1 MDELMNQNPEG
12 EFLNFVLPK
21 NQSSYIKVMGVGGGG
36 SNAVNHMYQQGIKDV
51 DFLICNTDAQALEAS
66 PVPNKIQLG
75 KGLGAGNVP
84 QVARD
89 AALEKHDEIKEA
101 LTGTKMLF
109 LTAGMGGGTGTGATP
124 VVASIAK
131 EIELAGDEV
140 TKILTVAI
148 VTMPF
153 SFEGRKRVE
162 QARAGVSEL
171 RKMVDSILII
181 NNDQLRQLGK
191 MSLKEAFAKADD
203 VLSTAAKGI
212 SEIITVTSYVQIDFK
227 DVNTVMHN
235 SGAAIMGYGSA
246 AGENRAKEAIE
257 AAMNSPLLNDN
268 SIKGAKNVLL
278 YFSYGPDAQLNM
290 DEIDVVTK
298 AIAQR
303 TETEADMIWG
313 AGEDEAAGENLNI
326 TLIATG
332 FEEKK
337 VMGIREKT
345 IINLND
351 KPAPAAIASTP
362 VSHTPSAVAPVAAT
376 PAAETRRQPESKE
389 PEKREVVGVLNF
401 DGEVSVAP
409 VAVAEVSAEVSELKV
424 APAVAE
430 TPAPV
435 AEISMSEDS
444 FVEEVKAESEKWMN
458 DIDIFANVE
467 AAPVAEVA
475 PVVEVAPALEMAPV
489 VEETAEIP
497 VEEQPQVDAVET
509 EEGFS
514 MEIRTEAQ
522 QEAGCEMPR
531 QEAVTAVLEVSE
543 QPTATTVQQQPTNV
557 IKERY
562 AATAER
568 MMHLR
573 QMSQKIKTQKGLQE
587 IESIPAYQRQNLD
600 LATVVPSDVSEVSS
614 TSIGRDGS
622 LFSSN
627 PPFLTDKAD

>member
-1 MDELMNQNPEG
+1 MEELMNQNHDG

-36 SNAVNHMYQQGIKDV
+36 SNAVNHMFQQGIKDV
-51 DFLICNTDAQALEAS
+51 DFLICNTDAQALDAS
-66 PVPNKIQLG
+66 PVPHKIQLG

-89 AALEKHDEIKEA
+89 AAVEKHDEIKEA

-131 EIELAGDEV
+131 EIELVGDEV
-140 TKILTVAI
+140 NKILTVAI

-171 RKMVDSILII
+171 RKIVDSILII
-181 NNDQLRQLGK
+181 NNDQLRQFGK

-203 VLSTAAKGI
+203 ILTTAAKGI

-227 DVNTVMHN
+227 DVNTVMQN

-268 SIKGAKNVLL
+268 SIKGSKNVLL

-298 AIAQR
+298 SIAQR

-313 AGEDEAAGENLNI
+313 AGEDASAGENLNI

-345 IINLND
+345 IINLNE
-351 KPAPAAIASTP
+351 KNYTAPAVVPAPAPISASTP
-362 VSHTPSAVAPVAAT
+362 APASASVA
-376 PAAETRRQPESKE
+376 EIRQPEAKDS
-389 PEKREVVGVLNF
+389 EKREVVGVLNF
-401 DGEVSVAP
+401 DGEVS
-409 VAVAEVSAEVSELKV
+409 SAQQVSELKAAPAE
-424 APAVAE
+424 APAVASE
-430 TPAPV
+430 PTV
-435 AEISMSEDS
+435 AEDPLI
-444 FVEEVKAESEKWMN
+444 EEVKAESEKWMN
-458 DIDIFANVE
+458 DIDIFASVE
-467 AAPVAEVA
+467 TIAAEEKVATVEEIA
-475 PVVEVAPALEMAPV
+475 ETPAMLEQSQPEAVEV
-489 VEETAEIP
+489 EENI
-497 VEEQPQVDAVET
+497 
-509 EEGFS
+509 S

-522 QEAGCEMPR
+522 QEMGSETMH
-531 QEAVTAVLEVSE
+531 QETVTAVMEASE
-543 QPTATTVQQQPTNV
+543 QVQPTNV
-557 IKERY
+557 IRERY

-573 QMSQKIKTQKGLQE
+573 QMSQKIKTQQGLRE
-587 IESIPAYQRQNLD
+587 RESIPAYQRQNLD
-600 LATVVPSDVSEVSS
+600 LIPVVPSDVSEVSS

>member
-1 MDELMNQNPEG
+1 MEELMNQNHEG

-36 SNAVNHMYQQGIKDV
+36 SNAVNHMFQQGIKDV
-51 DFLICNTDAQALEAS
+51 DFIICNTDAQALEAS

-89 AALEKHDEIKEA
+89 AAVEKHDEIKEA
-101 LTGTKMLF
+101 LSGTKMLF

-131 EIELAGDEV
+131 EIELVGDEV

-171 RKMVDSILII
+171 RKIVDSILII
-181 NNDQLRQLGK
+181 NNDQLRQFGK

-203 VLSTAAKGI
+203 ILTTAAKGI

-268 SIKGAKNVLL
+268 SIKGSKNVLL

-298 AIAQR
+298 SIAQR

-313 AGEDEAAGENLNI
+313 AGEDASAGENLNI

-345 IINLND
+345 IINLNE
-351 KPAPAAIASTP
+351 KTYTAPAVAPAHAPIISASTP
-362 VSHTPSAVAPVAAT
+362 ASVA
-376 PAAETRRQPESKE
+376 EIQQPEAKE
-389 PEKREVVGVLNF
+389 HEKKEVVGILSF
-401 DGEVSVAP
+401 DGEVS
-409 VAVAEVSAEVSELKV
+409 SAQVSELKT
-424 APAVAE
+424 APAEAPATVSEPTVAE
-430 TPAPV
+430 DPL
-435 AEISMSEDS
+435 I
-444 FVEEVKAESEKWMN
+444 EEVKAESEQWMN

-467 AAPVAEVA
+467 SMSAEQEVA
-475 PVVEVAPALEMAPV
+475 AA
-489 VEETAEIP
+489 EETAE
-497 VEEQPQVDAVET
+497 VTMTEEQSETVEV
-509 EEGFS
+509 EEGFT
-514 MEIRTEAQ
+514 MEIHTEAQ
-522 QEAGCEMPR
+522 QEMGSETFHK
-531 QEAVTAVLEVSE
+531 ETVTAVMEASE
-543 QPTATTVQQQPTNV
+543 QVQPTNV

-573 QMSQKIKTQKGLQE
+573 QMSQKIKTQQGLRE

-600 LATVVPSDVSEVSS
+600 LTPVVPSDVSEVST
-614 TSIGRDGS
+614 TSIGKDGS

>member
-1 MDELMNQNPEG
+1 MEELMNQNHEG

-36 SNAVNHMYQQGIKDV
+36 SNAVNHMFQQGIKDV
-51 DFLICNTDAQALEAS
+51 DFIICNTDAQALEAS

-89 AALEKHDEIKEA
+89 AAVEKHDEIKEA
-101 LTGTKMLF
+101 LSGTKMLF

-131 EIELAGDEV
+131 EIELVGDEV

-171 RKMVDSILII
+171 RKIVDSILII
-181 NNDQLRQLGK
+181 NNDQLRQFGK

-203 VLSTAAKGI
+203 ILTTAAKGI

-268 SIKGAKNVLL
+268 SIKGSKNVLL

-298 AIAQR
+298 SIAQR

-313 AGEDEAAGENLNI
+313 AGEDASAGENLNI

-345 IINLND
+345 IINLN
-351 KPAPAAIASTP
+351 
-362 VSHTPSAVAPVAAT
+362 
-376 PAAETRRQPESKE
+376 
-389 PEKREVVGVLNF
+389 EKTYT
-401 DGEVSVAP
+401 
-409 VAVAEVSAEVSELKV
+409 
-424 APAVAE
+424 APAVAPAPAPIVSAS

-435 AEISMSEDS
+435 AEIQQPEAKEHEKKEVVGILSFDGEVSSAQVSELKTAPAEAPATVSEPTVAEDPLI
-444 FVEEVKAESEKWMN
+444 EEVKAESEQWMN

-467 AAPVAEVA
+467 SMSAEQEVA
-475 PVVEVAPALEMAPV
+475 AA
-489 VEETAEIP
+489 EETAE
-497 VEEQPQVDAVET
+497 VTMTEEQSETVEV
-509 EEGFS
+509 EEGFT
-514 MEIRTEAQ
+514 MEIHTEAQ
-522 QEAGCEMPR
+522 QEMGSETFHK
-531 QEAVTAVLEVSE
+531 ETVTAVMEASE
-543 QPTATTVQQQPTNV
+543 QVQPTNV

-573 QMSQKIKTQKGLQE
+573 QMSQKIKTQQGLRE

-600 LATVVPSDVSEVSS
+600 LTPVVPSDVSEVST
-614 TSIGRDGS
+614 TSIGKDGS

>member
-1 MDELMNQNPEG
+1 MEELMNQNHDG

-36 SNAVNHMYQQGIKDV
+36 SNAVNHMFQQGIKDV
-51 DFLICNTDAQALEAS
+51 DFLICNTDAQALDAS
-66 PVPNKIQLG
+66 PVPHKIQLG

-89 AALEKHDEIKEA
+89 AAVEKHDEIKEA

-131 EIELAGDEV
+131 EIELVGDEV
-140 TKILTVAI
+140 NKILTVAI

-171 RKMVDSILII
+171 RKIVDSILII
-181 NNDQLRQLGK
+181 NNDQLRQFGK

-203 VLSTAAKGI
+203 ILTTAAKGI

-227 DVNTVMHN
+227 DVNTVMQN

-268 SIKGAKNVLL
+268 SIKGSKNVLL

-298 AIAQR
+298 SIAQR

-313 AGEDEAAGENLNI
+313 AGEDASAGENLNI

-345 IINLND
+345 IINLNE
-351 KPAPAAIASTP
+351 KNYTAPAVVPAPAPISASTP
-362 VSHTPSAVAPVAAT
+362 APASASVA
-376 PAAETRRQPESKE
+376 EIRQPEAKDS
-389 PEKREVVGVLNF
+389 EKREVVGVLNF
-401 DGEVSVAP
+401 DGEVS
-409 VAVAEVSAEVSELKV
+409 SAQQVSELKAAPAE
-424 APAVAE
+424 APAVASE
-430 TPAPV
+430 PTV
-435 AEISMSEDS
+435 AEDPLI
-444 FVEEVKAESEKWMN
+444 EEVKAESEKWMN
-458 DIDIFANVE
+458 DIDIFASVE
-467 AAPVAEVA
+467 TIAAEEKVATVEEIA
-475 PVVEVAPALEMAPV
+475 ETPAMLEQSQPEAVEV
-489 VEETAEIP
+489 EENI
-497 VEEQPQVDAVET
+497 
-509 EEGFS
+509 S

-522 QEAGCEMPR
+522 QEMGSETMH
-531 QEAVTAVLEVSE
+531 QETVTAVMEASE
-543 QPTATTVQQQPTNV
+543 QVQPTNV
-557 IKERY
+557 IRERY

-573 QMSQKIKTQKGLQE
+573 QMSQKIKTQQGLRE

-600 LATVVPSDVSEVSS
+600 LIPVVPSDVSEVSS

>member
-1 MDELMNQNPEG
+1 MEELMNQNHEG

-36 SNAVNHMYQQGIKDV
+36 SNAVNHMFQQGIKDV
-51 DFLICNTDAQALEAS
+51 DFIICNTDAQALEAS

-89 AALEKHDEIKEA
+89 AAVEKHDEIKEA
-101 LTGTKMLF
+101 LSGTKMLF

-131 EIELAGDEV
+131 EIELVGDEV

-171 RKMVDSILII
+171 RKIVDSILII
-181 NNDQLRQLGK
+181 NNDQLRQFGK

-203 VLSTAAKGI
+203 ILTTAAKGI

-246 AGENRAKEAIE
+246 SGENRAKEAIE

-268 SIKGAKNVLL
+268 SIKGSKNVLL

-298 AIAQR
+298 SIAQR

-313 AGEDEAAGENLNI
+313 AGEDASAGENLNI

-345 IINLND
+345 IINLNERTYTAPAVVPT
-351 KPAPAAIASTP
+351 PAPVIPASSP
-362 VSHTPSAVAPVAAT
+362 APVA
-376 PAAETRRQPESKE
+376 ETTQPEAKE
-389 PEKREVVGVLNF
+389 PEKEVVGILSF
-401 DGEVSVAP
+401 DGEVSTAQ
-409 VAVAEVSAEVSELKV
+409 VSTEQVSELKA
-424 APAVAE
+424 APAE
-430 TPAPV
+430 APV
-435 AEISMSEDS
+435 ASASVAAEDPLI
-444 FVEEVKAESEKWMN
+444 EEVKAESELWMN

-467 AAPVAEVA
+467 SIATEQETAA
-475 PVVEVAPALEMAPV
+475 
-489 VEETAEIP
+489 VEETAE
-497 VEEQPQVDAVET
+497 VTMSEQEQSETVQV
-509 EEGFS
+509 EEGFT
-514 MEIRTEAQ
+514 MEIHTEAQ
-522 QEAGCEMPR
+522 QQMGSETMHQETVTTVMEA
-531 QEAVTAVLEVSE
+531 SE
-543 QPTATTVQQQPTNV
+543 QVQPTNA
-557 IKERY
+557 IRERY
-562 AATAER
+562 AATTER

-573 QMSQKIKTQKGLQE
+573 QMSQKIKTQQGLRE

-600 LATVVPSDVSEVSS
+600 LTPVVPSDVSEVST

>member
-1 MDELMNQNPEG
+1 MNQNHEG

-36 SNAVNHMYQQGIKDV
+36 SNAVNHMFQQGIKDV
-51 DFLICNTDAQALEAS
+51 DFIICNTDAQALEAS

-89 AALEKHDEIKEA
+89 AAVEKHDEIKEA
-101 LTGTKMLF
+101 LSGTKMLF

-131 EIELAGDEV
+131 EIELVGDEV

-171 RKMVDSILII
+171 RKIVDSILII
-181 NNDQLRQLGK
+181 NNDQLRQFGK

-203 VLSTAAKGI
+203 ILTTAAKGI

-246 AGENRAKEAIE
+246 SGENRAKEAIE

-268 SIKGAKNVLL
+268 SIKGSKNVLL

-298 AIAQR
+298 SIAQR

-313 AGEDEAAGENLNI
+313 AGEDASAGENLNI

-345 IINLND
+345 IINLNE
-351 KPAPAAIASTP
+351 KTYTAPVVAPAPIAA
-362 VSHTPSAVAPVAAT
+362 APVA
-376 PAAETRRQPESKE
+376 ETRQAEAKES
-389 PEKREVVGVLNF
+389 EKKEVVGILSF
-401 DGEVSVAP
+401 DGEVS
-409 VAVAEVSAEVSELKV
+409 SAQISELKT
-424 APAVAE
+424 APAEAPAMVSEPTVAE
-430 TPAPV
+430 DPLT
-435 AEISMSEDS
+435 
-444 FVEEVKAESEKWMN
+444 EEVKAESEMWMN

-467 AAPVAEVA
+467 SMATEQEVA
-475 PVVEVAPALEMAPV
+475 A
-489 VEETAEIP
+489 VEETAEVTMTEQEQSET
-497 VEEQPQVDAVET
+497 VEV
-509 EEGFS
+509 EEGFT
-514 MEIRTEAQ
+514 MEIHTEAH
-522 QEAGCEMPR
+522 QEMGSETF
-531 QEAVTAVLEVSE
+531 QKETVTAVMEASE
-543 QPTATTVQQQPTNV
+543 QVQPTNV

-573 QMSQKIKTQKGLQE
+573 QMSQKIKTQKGLHE

-600 LATVVPSDVSEVSS
+600 LAPVVPSDVSEVSS

>member
-1 MDELMNQNPEG
+1 MNQNHEG

-89 AALEKHDEIKEA
+89 AAVEKHDEIKEA
-101 LTGTKMLF
+101 LSGTKMLF

-131 EIELAGDEV
+131 EIELVGDEV

-171 RKMVDSILII
+171 RKIVDSILII
-181 NNDQLRQLGK
+181 NNDQLRQFGK

-203 VLSTAAKGI
+203 ILSTAAKGI

-227 DVNTVMHN
+227 DVNTVMQN

-246 AGENRAKEAIE
+246 SGENRAKEAIE

-268 SIKGAKNVLL
+268 SIKGSKNVLL
-278 YFSYGPDAQLNM
+278 YFSYGPDAPLNM
-290 DEIDVVTK
+290 DEIDVVTRS
-298 AIAQR
+298 IAQR

-313 AGEDEAAGENLNI
+313 AGEDASAGESLNI

-345 IINLND
+345 IFNLNE
-351 KPAPAAIASTP
+351 KTYTAPVVMPAPVSASTP
-362 VSHTPSAVAPVAAT
+362 APVAA
-376 PAAETRRQPESKE
+376 PAPVVGIRQPEMKE
-389 PEKREVVGVLNF
+389 SEKREVVGILNF
-401 DGEVSVAP
+401 DGEVSPAQVSEFRFAP
-409 VAVAEVSAEVSELKV
+409 AEAQAEVAEVSEST
-424 APAVAE
+424 VAE
-430 TPAPV
+430 DPL
-435 AEISMSEDS
+435 
-444 FVEEVKAESEKWMN
+444 VEEVKAESERWMN
-458 DIDIFANVE
+458 DIDILASVDTLSAEEASAVE
-467 AAPVAEVA
+467 EKTAEEVA
-475 PVVEVAPALEMAPV
+475 TMEREQPET
-489 VEETAEIP
+489 VEE
-497 VEEQPQVDAVET
+497 
-509 EEGFS
+509 EEGFT
-514 MEIRTEAQ
+514 MEIHTEAQ
-522 QEAGCEMPR
+522 QETGSETIH
-531 QEAVTAVLEVSE
+531 QETVTAVMEASGQV
-543 QPTATTVQQQPTNV
+543 QPANV
-557 IKERY
+557 VRERY

-573 QMSQKIKTQKGLQE
+573 QMSQKIKTQKGLHE

-600 LATVVPSDVSEVSS
+600 LTPVVPSDVSEVST

>member
-1 MDELMNQNPEG
+1 MNQNHEG

-36 SNAVNHMYQQGIKDV
+36 SNAVNHMFQQGIKDV
-51 DFLICNTDAQALEAS
+51 DFIICNTDAQALEAS

-89 AALEKHDEIKEA
+89 AAVEKHDEIKEA
-101 LTGTKMLF
+101 LSGTKMLF

-131 EIELAGDEV
+131 EIELVGDEV

-171 RKMVDSILII
+171 RKIVDSILII
-181 NNDQLRQLGK
+181 NNDQLRQFGK

-203 VLSTAAKGI
+203 ILTTAAKGI

-268 SIKGAKNVLL
+268 SIKGSKNVLL

-298 AIAQR
+298 SIAQR

-313 AGEDEAAGENLNI
+313 AGEDASAGENLNI

-345 IINLND
+345 IINLN
-351 KPAPAAIASTP
+351 
-362 VSHTPSAVAPVAAT
+362 
-376 PAAETRRQPESKE
+376 
-389 PEKREVVGVLNF
+389 EKTYT
-401 DGEVSVAP
+401 
-409 VAVAEVSAEVSELKV
+409 
-424 APAVAE
+424 APAVAPAPAPIIFAS

-435 AEISMSEDS
+435 AEIQQPEAKEHEKKEVVGILSFDGEVSSAQVSELKTAPAEAPATVSEPTVAEDPLI
-444 FVEEVKAESEKWMN
+444 EEVKAESEQWMN

-467 AAPVAEVA
+467 SMSAEQEVA
-475 PVVEVAPALEMAPV
+475 AA
-489 VEETAEIP
+489 EETAE
-497 VEEQPQVDAVET
+497 VTMTEEQSETVEV
-509 EEGFS
+509 EEGFT
-514 MEIRTEAQ
+514 MEIHTEAQ
-522 QEAGCEMPR
+522 QEMGSETFHK
-531 QEAVTAVLEVSE
+531 ETVTAVMEASE
-543 QPTATTVQQQPTNV
+543 QVQPTNV

-573 QMSQKIKTQKGLQE
+573 QMSQKIKTQQGLRE

-600 LATVVPSDVSEVSS
+600 LTPVVPSDVSEVST
-614 TSIGRDGS
+614 TSIGKDGS

>member
-1 MDELMNQNPEG
+1 MEELMNQNHEG

-36 SNAVNHMYQQGIKDV
+36 SNAVNHMFQQGIKDV
-51 DFLICNTDAQALEAS
+51 DFIICNTDAQALEAS

-89 AALEKHDEIKEA
+89 AAVEKHDEIKEA
-101 LTGTKMLF
+101 LSGTKMLF

-131 EIELAGDEV
+131 EIELVGDEV

-171 RKMVDSILII
+171 RKIVDSILII
-181 NNDQLRQLGK
+181 NNDQLRQFGK

-203 VLSTAAKGI
+203 ILTTAAKGI

-268 SIKGAKNVLL
+268 SIKGSKNVLL

-298 AIAQR
+298 SIAQR

-313 AGEDEAAGENLNI
+313 AGEDASAGENLNI

-345 IINLND
+345 IINLN
-351 KPAPAAIASTP
+351 
-362 VSHTPSAVAPVAAT
+362 
-376 PAAETRRQPESKE
+376 
-389 PEKREVVGVLNF
+389 EKTYT
-401 DGEVSVAP
+401 
-409 VAVAEVSAEVSELKV
+409 
-424 APAVAE
+424 APAVAPAPAPIISAS

-435 AEISMSEDS
+435 AEIQQPEAKEHEKKEVVGILSFDGEVSSAQVSELKTAPAEAPATVSEPTVAEDPLI
-444 FVEEVKAESEKWMN
+444 EEVKAESEQWMN

-467 AAPVAEVA
+467 SMSAEQEVA
-475 PVVEVAPALEMAPV
+475 AA
-489 VEETAEIP
+489 EETAE
-497 VEEQPQVDAVET
+497 VTMTEEQSETVEV
-509 EEGFS
+509 EEGFT
-514 MEIRTEAQ
+514 MEIHTEAQ
-522 QEAGCEMPR
+522 QEMGSETFHK
-531 QEAVTAVLEVSE
+531 ETVTAVMEASE
-543 QPTATTVQQQPTNV
+543 QVQPTNV

-573 QMSQKIKTQKGLQE
+573 QMSQKIKTQQGLRE

-600 LATVVPSDVSEVSS
+600 LTPVVPSDVSEVST
-614 TSIGRDGS
+614 TSIGKDGS

>member
-1 MDELMNQNPEG
+1 MEELMNQNHEG

-36 SNAVNHMYQQGIKDV
+36 SNAVNHMFQQGIKDV
-51 DFLICNTDAQALEAS
+51 DFIICNTDAQALEAS

-89 AALEKHDEIKEA
+89 AAVEKHDEIKEA

-131 EIELAGDEV
+131 EIELVGDEV

-171 RKMVDSILII
+171 RKIVDSILII
-181 NNDQLRQLGK
+181 NNDQLRQFGK

-203 VLSTAAKGI
+203 ILTTAAKGI

-246 AGENRAKEAIE
+246 SGENRAKEAIE

-268 SIKGAKNVLL
+268 SIKGSKNVLL

-298 AIAQR
+298 SIAQR

-313 AGEDEAAGENLNI
+313 AGEDASAGENLNI

-345 IINLND
+345 IINLN
-351 KPAPAAIASTP
+351 
-362 VSHTPSAVAPVAAT
+362 
-376 PAAETRRQPESKE
+376 
-389 PEKREVVGVLNF
+389 EKTYT
-401 DGEVSVAP
+401 
-409 VAVAEVSAEVSELKV
+409 
-424 APAVAE
+424 APAVAPAPAPIMSAS
-430 TPAPV
+430 TPAPAPV
-435 AEISMSEDS
+435 AEIPQTEAKEPEKKEVVGILSFDGEVSSAQVEAPSAQVSELKAAPAEAPAMTVSEPTVAEDPLI
-444 FVEEVKAESEKWMN
+444 EEVKAESELWMN

-467 AAPVAEVA
+467 SIATEQEVA
-475 PVVEVAPALEMAPV
+475 A
-489 VEETAEIP
+489 VEETAEVTMSEQEQSET
-497 VEEQPQVDAVET
+497 VEV
-509 EEGFS
+509 EEGFT
-514 MEIRTEAQ
+514 MEIHTEAQ
-522 QEAGCEMPR
+522 QEMGSETMH
-531 QEAVTAVLEVSE
+531 QETVTTVMEASE
-543 QPTATTVQQQPTNV
+543 QVQPTNA
-557 IKERY
+557 IRERY

-573 QMSQKIKTQKGLQE
+573 QMSQKIKTQQGLRE

-600 LATVVPSDVSEVSS
+600 LTPVVPSDVSEVST

>member
-1 MDELMNQNPEG
+1 MNQNHDG

-36 SNAVNHMYQQGIKDV
+36 SNAVNHMFQQGIKDV
-51 DFLICNTDAQALEAS
+51 DFLICNTDAQALDAS
-66 PVPNKIQLG
+66 PVPHKIQLG

-89 AALEKHDEIKEA
+89 AAVEKHDEIKEA

-131 EIELAGDEV
+131 EIELVGDEV
-140 TKILTVAI
+140 NKILTVAI

-171 RKMVDSILII
+171 RKIVDSILII
-181 NNDQLRQLGK
+181 NNDQLRQFGK

-203 VLSTAAKGI
+203 ILTTAAKGI

-227 DVNTVMHN
+227 DVNTVMQN

-268 SIKGAKNVLL
+268 SIKGSKNVLL

-298 AIAQR
+298 SIAQR

-313 AGEDEAAGENLNI
+313 AGEDASAGENLNI

-345 IINLND
+345 IINLNE
-351 KPAPAAIASTP
+351 KNYTAPAVVPAPAPISASTP
-362 VSHTPSAVAPVAAT
+362 APASASVA
-376 PAAETRRQPESKE
+376 EIRQPEAKDS
-389 PEKREVVGVLNF
+389 EKREVVGVLNF
-401 DGEVSVAP
+401 DGEVS
-409 VAVAEVSAEVSELKV
+409 SAQQVSELKAAPAE
-424 APAVAE
+424 APAVASE
-430 TPAPV
+430 PTV
-435 AEISMSEDS
+435 AEDPLI
-444 FVEEVKAESEKWMN
+444 EEVKAESEKWMN
-458 DIDIFANVE
+458 DIDIFASVE
-467 AAPVAEVA
+467 TIAAEEKVATVEEIA
-475 PVVEVAPALEMAPV
+475 ETPAMLEQSQPEAVEV
-489 VEETAEIP
+489 EENI
-497 VEEQPQVDAVET
+497 
-509 EEGFS
+509 S

-522 QEAGCEMPR
+522 QEMGSETMH
-531 QEAVTAVLEVSE
+531 QETVTAVMEASE
-543 QPTATTVQQQPTNV
+543 QVQPTNV
-557 IKERY
+557 IRERY

-573 QMSQKIKTQKGLQE
+573 QMSQKIKTQQGLRE

-600 LATVVPSDVSEVSS
+600 LIPVVPSDVSEVSS

>member
-1 MDELMNQNPEG
+1 MEELMNQNHDG

-36 SNAVNHMYQQGIKDV
+36 SNAVNHMFQQGIKDV
-51 DFLICNTDAQALEAS
+51 DFLICNTDAQALDAS
-66 PVPNKIQLG
+66 PVPHKIQLG

-89 AALEKHDEIKEA
+89 AAVEKHDEIKEA

-131 EIELAGDEV
+131 EIELVGDEV
-140 TKILTVAI
+140 NKILTVAI

-171 RKMVDSILII
+171 RKIVDSILII
-181 NNDQLRQLGK
+181 NNDQLRQFGK

-203 VLSTAAKGI
+203 ILTTAAKGI

-227 DVNTVMHN
+227 DVNTVMQN

-268 SIKGAKNVLL
+268 SIKGSKNVLL

-298 AIAQR
+298 SIAQR

-313 AGEDEAAGENLNI
+313 AGEDASAGENLNI

-345 IINLND
+345 IINLNE
-351 KPAPAAIASTP
+351 KNYTAPAVVPAPAPISASTP
-362 VSHTPSAVAPVAAT
+362 APASAPVA
-376 PAAETRRQPESKE
+376 EIRQPEAKDS
-389 PEKREVVGVLNF
+389 EKREVVGVLNF
-401 DGEVSVAP
+401 DGEVS
-409 VAVAEVSAEVSELKV
+409 SAQQVSELKAAPAE
-424 APAVAE
+424 APAVASE
-430 TPAPV
+430 PTV
-435 AEISMSEDS
+435 AEDPLI
-444 FVEEVKAESEKWMN
+444 EEVKAESEKWMN
-458 DIDIFANVE
+458 DIDIFASVE
-467 AAPVAEVA
+467 TIAAEEKVATVEEIA
-475 PVVEVAPALEMAPV
+475 ETPAMLEQSQPEAVEV
-489 VEETAEIP
+489 EENI
-497 VEEQPQVDAVET
+497 
-509 EEGFS
+509 S

-522 QEAGCEMPR
+522 QEMGSETMH
-531 QEAVTAVLEVSE
+531 QETVTAVMEASE
-543 QPTATTVQQQPTNV
+543 QVQPTNV
-557 IKERY
+557 IRERY

-573 QMSQKIKTQKGLQE
+573 QMSQKIKTQQGLRE

-600 LATVVPSDVSEVSS
+600 LIPVVPSDVSEVSS

>member
-1 MDELMNQNPEG
+1 MNQNHDG

-36 SNAVNHMYQQGIKDV
+36 SNAVNHMFQQGIKDV
-51 DFLICNTDAQALEAS
+51 DFLICNTDAQALDAS
-66 PVPNKIQLG
+66 PVPHKIQLG

-89 AALEKHDEIKEA
+89 AAVEKHDEIKEA

-131 EIELAGDEV
+131 EIELVGDEV
-140 TKILTVAI
+140 NKILTVAI

-171 RKMVDSILII
+171 RKIVDSILII
-181 NNDQLRQLGK
+181 NNDQLRQFGK

-203 VLSTAAKGI
+203 ILTTAAKGI

-227 DVNTVMHN
+227 DVNTVMQN

-268 SIKGAKNVLL
+268 SIKGSKNVLL

-298 AIAQR
+298 SIAQR

-313 AGEDEAAGENLNI
+313 AGEDASAGENLNI

-345 IINLND
+345 IINLNE
-351 KPAPAAIASTP
+351 KNYTAPAVVPAPAPISASTP
-362 VSHTPSAVAPVAAT
+362 APASAPVA
-376 PAAETRRQPESKE
+376 EIRQPEAKDS
-389 PEKREVVGVLNF
+389 EKREVVGVLNF
-401 DGEVSVAP
+401 DGEVS
-409 VAVAEVSAEVSELKV
+409 SAQQVSELKA
-424 APAVAE
+424 APAEASAVASEPTVAE
-430 TPAPV
+430 DPL
-435 AEISMSEDS
+435 I
-444 FVEEVKAESEKWMN
+444 EEVKAESEKWMN
-458 DIDIFANVE
+458 DIDIFASVE
-467 AAPVAEVA
+467 TIAAEEKVATAEEIA
-475 PVVEVAPALEMAPV
+475 ETPAMLEQSQPEAVEV
-489 VEETAEIP
+489 EENI
-497 VEEQPQVDAVET
+497 
-509 EEGFS
+509 S

-522 QEAGCEMPR
+522 QEMGSETMH
-531 QEAVTAVLEVSE
+531 QETVTAVMEASE
-543 QPTATTVQQQPTNV
+543 QVQPTNV
-557 IKERY
+557 IRERY

-573 QMSQKIKTQKGLQE
+573 QMSQKIKTQQGLRE

-600 LATVVPSDVSEVSS
+600 LITVVPSVVSEVSS

-622 LFSSN
+622 LLSSN

>member
-1 MDELMNQNPEG
+1 MEELMNQNHEG

-36 SNAVNHMYQQGIKDV
+36 SNAVNHMFQQGIKDV
-51 DFLICNTDAQALEAS
+51 DFIICNTDAQALEAS

-89 AALEKHDEIKEA
+89 AAVEKHDEIKEA
-101 LTGTKMLF
+101 LSGTKMLF

-131 EIELAGDEV
+131 EIELVGDEV

-171 RKMVDSILII
+171 RKIVDSILII
-181 NNDQLRQLGK
+181 NNDQLRQFGK

-203 VLSTAAKGI
+203 ILTTAAKGI

-268 SIKGAKNVLL
+268 SIKGSKNVLL

-298 AIAQR
+298 SIAQR

-313 AGEDEAAGENLNI
+313 AGEDASAGENLNI

-345 IINLND
+345 IINLN
-351 KPAPAAIASTP
+351 
-362 VSHTPSAVAPVAAT
+362 
-376 PAAETRRQPESKE
+376 
-389 PEKREVVGVLNF
+389 EKTYT
-401 DGEVSVAP
+401 
-409 VAVAEVSAEVSELKV
+409 
-424 APAVAE
+424 APAVAPAPAPIISAS

-435 AEISMSEDS
+435 AEIQQPEAKEHEKKEVVGILSFDGEVSSAQVSELKTAPAEAPATVSEPTVAEDPLI
-444 FVEEVKAESEKWMN
+444 EEVKAESELWMN

-467 AAPVAEVA
+467 SMSAEQEVA
-475 PVVEVAPALEMAPV
+475 AA
-489 VEETAEIP
+489 EETAE
-497 VEEQPQVDAVET
+497 VTMTEEQSETVEV
-509 EEGFS
+509 EEGFT
-514 MEIRTEAQ
+514 MEIHTEAQ
-522 QEAGCEMPR
+522 QEMGSETFHK
-531 QEAVTAVLEVSE
+531 ETVTAVMEASE
-543 QPTATTVQQQPTNV
+543 QVQPTNV

-573 QMSQKIKTQKGLQE
+573 QMSQKIKTQQGLRE

-600 LATVVPSDVSEVSS
+600 LTPVVPSDVSEVST
-614 TSIGRDGS
+614 TSIGKDGS

>member
-1 MDELMNQNPEG
+1 MEELMNQNHEG

-36 SNAVNHMYQQGIKDV
+36 SNAVNHMFQQGIKDV

-89 AALEKHDEIKEA
+89 AAVEKHDEIKEA
-101 LTGTKMLF
+101 LSGTKMLF

-131 EIELAGDEV
+131 EIELVGDEV

-171 RKMVDSILII
+171 RKIVDSILII
-181 NNDQLRQLGK
+181 NNDQLRQFGK

-203 VLSTAAKGI
+203 ILTTAAKGI

-227 DVNTVMHN
+227 DVNTVMQN

-268 SIKGAKNVLL
+268 SIKGSKNVLL

-298 AIAQR
+298 SIAQR

-313 AGEDEAAGENLNI
+313 AGEDPAAGENLNI

-345 IINLND
+345 IINLNE
-351 KPAPAAIASTP
+351 KPSFTAPVIAP
-362 VSHTPSAVAPVAAT
+362 APVAA
-376 PAAETRRQPESKE
+376 PVVSVVETKQPEARDS
-389 PEKREVVGVLNF
+389 EKREVVGVLSF
-401 DGEVSVAP
+401 DGEVSSAP
-409 VAVAEVSAEVSELKV
+409 VSEPSAQVSELKMAAAEAPAMV
-424 APAVAE
+424 SEPAVAE
-430 TPAPV
+430 DPL
-435 AEISMSEDS
+435 I
-444 FVEEVKAESEKWMN
+444 EEVKAESEKWMN

-467 AAPVAEVA
+467 AISAEEKVS
-475 PVVEVAPALEMAPV
+475 V
-489 VEETAEIP
+489 VEETAEATTMT
-497 VEEQPQVDAVET
+497 EQEQPETVEA
-509 EEGFS
+509 EEAFTL
-514 MEIRTEAQ
+514 EIHTEAKK
-522 QEAGCEMPR
+522 EMGSETT
-531 QEAVTAVLEVSE
+531 QKETLTAVMEAPE
-543 QPTATTVQQQPTNV
+543 QVQPTNI

-573 QMSQKIKTQKGLQE
+573 QMSQKIKTQQGLHE

-600 LATVVPSDVSEVSS
+600 LIPVVPSDVSEVST

>member
-1 MDELMNQNPEG
+1 MEELMNQNHDG

-36 SNAVNHMYQQGIKDV
+36 SNAVNHMFQQGIKDV
-51 DFLICNTDAQALEAS
+51 DFLICNTDAQALDAS
-66 PVPNKIQLG
+66 PVPHKIQLG

-89 AALEKHDEIKEA
+89 AAVEKHDEIKEA

-131 EIELAGDEV
+131 EIELVGDEV
-140 TKILTVAI
+140 NKILTVAI

-171 RKMVDSILII
+171 RKIVDSILII
-181 NNDQLRQLGK
+181 NNDQLRQFGK

-203 VLSTAAKGI
+203 ILTTAAKGI

-227 DVNTVMHN
+227 DVNTVMQN

-268 SIKGAKNVLL
+268 SIKGSKNVLL

-298 AIAQR
+298 SIAQR

-313 AGEDEAAGENLNI
+313 AGEDASAGENLNI

-345 IINLND
+345 IINLNE
-351 KPAPAAIASTP
+351 KNYTAPAVVPAPAPISASTP
-362 VSHTPSAVAPVAAT
+362 APASAPVA
-376 PAAETRRQPESKE
+376 EIRQPEARDS
-389 PEKREVVGVLNF
+389 EKREVVGVLNF
-401 DGEVSVAP
+401 DGEVS
-409 VAVAEVSAEVSELKV
+409 SAQQVSELKAAPAE
-424 APAVAE
+424 APAVASE
-430 TPAPV
+430 PTV
-435 AEISMSEDS
+435 AEDPLI
-444 FVEEVKAESEKWMN
+444 EEVKAESEKWMN
-458 DIDIFANVE
+458 DIDIFASVE
-467 AAPVAEVA
+467 TIAAEEKVATVEEIA
-475 PVVEVAPALEMAPV
+475 ETPAMLEQSQPEAVEV
-489 VEETAEIP
+489 EENI
-497 VEEQPQVDAVET
+497 
-509 EEGFS
+509 S

-522 QEAGCEMPR
+522 QEMGSETMH
-531 QEAVTAVLEVSE
+531 QETVTAVMEASE
-543 QPTATTVQQQPTNV
+543 QVQPTNV
-557 IKERY
+557 IRERY

-573 QMSQKIKTQKGLQE
+573 QMSQKIKTQQGLRE

-600 LATVVPSDVSEVSS
+600 LIPVVPSDVSEVSS

>member
-1 MDELMNQNPEG
+1 MNQNHDG

-36 SNAVNHMYQQGIKDV
+36 SNAVNHMFQQGIKDV
-51 DFLICNTDAQALEAS
+51 DFLICNTDAQALDAS
-66 PVPNKIQLG
+66 PVPHKIQLG

-89 AALEKHDEIKEA
+89 AAVEKHDEIKEA

-131 EIELAGDEV
+131 EIELVGDEV
-140 TKILTVAI
+140 NKILTVAI

-171 RKMVDSILII
+171 RKIVDSILII
-181 NNDQLRQLGK
+181 NNDQLRQFGK

-203 VLSTAAKGI
+203 ILTTAAKGI

-227 DVNTVMHN
+227 DVNTVMQN

-268 SIKGAKNVLL
+268 SIKGSKNVLL

-298 AIAQR
+298 SIAQR

-313 AGEDEAAGENLNI
+313 AGEDASAGENLNI

-345 IINLND
+345 IINLNE
-351 KPAPAAIASTP
+351 KNYTAPAVVPAPAPISASTP
-362 VSHTPSAVAPVAAT
+362 APASAPVA
-376 PAAETRRQPESKE
+376 EIRQPEAKDS
-389 PEKREVVGVLNF
+389 EKREVVGVLNF
-401 DGEVSVAP
+401 DGEVS
-409 VAVAEVSAEVSELKV
+409 SAQQVSELKAAPAE
-424 APAVAE
+424 APAVASE
-430 TPAPV
+430 PTV
-435 AEISMSEDS
+435 AEDPLI
-444 FVEEVKAESEKWMN
+444 EEVKAESEKWMN
-458 DIDIFANVE
+458 DIDIFASVE
-467 AAPVAEVA
+467 TIAAEEKVATVEEIA
-475 PVVEVAPALEMAPV
+475 ETPAMLEQSQPEAVEV
-489 VEETAEIP
+489 EENI
-497 VEEQPQVDAVET
+497 
-509 EEGFS
+509 S

-522 QEAGCEMPR
+522 QEMGSETMH
-531 QEAVTAVLEVSE
+531 QETVTAVMEASE
-543 QPTATTVQQQPTNV
+543 QVQPTNV
-557 IKERY
+557 IRERY

-573 QMSQKIKTQKGLQE
+573 QMSQKIKTQQGLRE

-600 LATVVPSDVSEVSS
+600 LIPVVPSDVSEVSS

>member
-1 MDELMNQNPEG
+1 MEELMNQNHDG

-36 SNAVNHMYQQGIKDV
+36 SNAVNHMFQQGIKDV
-51 DFLICNTDAQALEAS
+51 DFLICNTDAQALDAS
-66 PVPNKIQLG
+66 PVPHKIQLG

-89 AALEKHDEIKEA
+89 AAVEKHDEIKEA

-131 EIELAGDEV
+131 EIELVGDEV
-140 TKILTVAI
+140 NKILTVAI

-171 RKMVDSILII
+171 RKIVDSILII
-181 NNDQLRQLGK
+181 NNDQLRQFGK

-203 VLSTAAKGI
+203 ILTTAAKGI

-227 DVNTVMHN
+227 DVNTVMQN

-268 SIKGAKNVLL
+268 SIKGSKNVLL

-298 AIAQR
+298 SIAQR

-313 AGEDEAAGENLNI
+313 AGEDASAGENLNI

-345 IINLND
+345 IINLNE
-351 KPAPAAIASTP
+351 KNYTAPAVVPAPAPISASTP
-362 VSHTPSAVAPVAAT
+362 APVSASV
-376 PAAETRRQPESKE
+376 AEIRQPEAKDS
-389 PEKREVVGVLNF
+389 EKREVVGVLNF
-401 DGEVSVAP
+401 DGEVS
-409 VAVAEVSAEVSELKV
+409 SAQQVSELKAAPAE
-424 APAVAE
+424 APAVASE
-430 TPAPV
+430 PTV
-435 AEISMSEDS
+435 AEDPLI
-444 FVEEVKAESEKWMN
+444 EEVKAESEKWMN
-458 DIDIFANVE
+458 DIDIFASVE
-467 AAPVAEVA
+467 TIAAEEKVATVEEIA
-475 PVVEVAPALEMAPV
+475 ETPAMLEQSQPEAVEV
-489 VEETAEIP
+489 EENI
-497 VEEQPQVDAVET
+497 
-509 EEGFS
+509 S

-522 QEAGCEMPR
+522 QEMGSETMH
-531 QEAVTAVLEVSE
+531 QETVTAVMEASE
-543 QPTATTVQQQPTNV
+543 QVQPTNV
-557 IKERY
+557 IRERY

-573 QMSQKIKTQKGLQE
+573 QMSQKIKTQQGLRE

-600 LATVVPSDVSEVSS
+600 LIPVVPSDVSEVSS

>member
-1 MDELMNQNPEG
+1 MNQNHEG

-36 SNAVNHMYQQGIKDV
+36 SNAVNHMFQQGIKDV
-51 DFLICNTDAQALEAS
+51 DFIICNTDAQALEAS

-89 AALEKHDEIKEA
+89 AAVEKHDEIKEA
-101 LTGTKMLF
+101 LSGTKMLF

-131 EIELAGDEV
+131 EIELVGDEV

-171 RKMVDSILII
+171 RKIVDSILII
-181 NNDQLRQLGK
+181 NNDQLRQFGK

-203 VLSTAAKGI
+203 ILTTAAKGI

-268 SIKGAKNVLL
+268 SIKGSKNVLL

-298 AIAQR
+298 SIAQR

-313 AGEDEAAGENLNI
+313 AGEDASAGENLNI

-345 IINLND
+345 IINLN
-351 KPAPAAIASTP
+351 
-362 VSHTPSAVAPVAAT
+362 
-376 PAAETRRQPESKE
+376 
-389 PEKREVVGVLNF
+389 EKTYT
-401 DGEVSVAP
+401 
-409 VAVAEVSAEVSELKV
+409 
-424 APAVAE
+424 APAVAPAPAPIVSAS

-435 AEISMSEDS
+435 AEIQQPEAKEHEKKEVVGILSFDGEVSSAQVSELKTAPAEAPATVSEPTVAEDPLI
-444 FVEEVKAESEKWMN
+444 EEVKAESEQWMN

-467 AAPVAEVA
+467 SMSAEQEVA
-475 PVVEVAPALEMAPV
+475 AA
-489 VEETAEIP
+489 EETAE
-497 VEEQPQVDAVET
+497 VTMTEEQSETVEV
-509 EEGFS
+509 EEGFT
-514 MEIRTEAQ
+514 MEIHTEAQ
-522 QEAGCEMPR
+522 QEMGSETFHK
-531 QEAVTAVLEVSE
+531 ETVTAVMEASE
-543 QPTATTVQQQPTNV
+543 QVQPTNV

-573 QMSQKIKTQKGLQE
+573 QMSQKIKTQQGLRE

-600 LATVVPSDVSEVSS
+600 LTPVVPSDVSEVST
-614 TSIGRDGS
+614 TSIGKDGS

>member
-1 MDELMNQNPEG
+1 MEELMNQNHDG

-36 SNAVNHMYQQGIKDV
+36 SNAVNHMFQQGIKDV
-51 DFLICNTDAQALEAS
+51 DFLICNTDAQALDAS
-66 PVPNKIQLG
+66 PVPHKIQLG

-89 AALEKHDEIKEA
+89 AAVEKHDEIKEA

-131 EIELAGDEV
+131 EIELVGDEV
-140 TKILTVAI
+140 NKILTVAI

-171 RKMVDSILII
+171 RKIVDSILII
-181 NNDQLRQLGK
+181 NNDQLRQFGK

-203 VLSTAAKGI
+203 ILTTAAKGI

-227 DVNTVMHN
+227 DVNTVMQN

-268 SIKGAKNVLL
+268 SIKGSKNVLL

-298 AIAQR
+298 SIAQR

-313 AGEDEAAGENLNI
+313 AGEDASAGENLNI

-345 IINLND
+345 IINLNE
-351 KPAPAAIASTP
+351 KNYTAPAVVPAPAPISASTP
-362 VSHTPSAVAPVAAT
+362 APVSASV
-376 PAAETRRQPESKE
+376 AEIRQPEAKDS
-389 PEKREVVGVLNF
+389 EKREVVGVLNF
-401 DGEVSVAP
+401 DGEVS
-409 VAVAEVSAEVSELKV
+409 SAQQVSELKAAPTE
-424 APAVAE
+424 APAVASE
-430 TPAPV
+430 PTV
-435 AEISMSEDS
+435 AEDPLI
-444 FVEEVKAESEKWMN
+444 EEVKAESEKWMN
-458 DIDIFANVE
+458 DIDIFASVE
-467 AAPVAEVA
+467 TIAAEEKVATVEEIA
-475 PVVEVAPALEMAPV
+475 ETPAMLEQSQPEAVEV
-489 VEETAEIP
+489 EENI
-497 VEEQPQVDAVET
+497 
-509 EEGFS
+509 S

-522 QEAGCEMPR
+522 QEMGSETMH
-531 QEAVTAVLEVSE
+531 QETVTAVMEASE
-543 QPTATTVQQQPTNV
+543 QVQPTNV
-557 IKERY
+557 IRERY

-573 QMSQKIKTQKGLQE
+573 QMSQKIKTQQGLRE

-600 LATVVPSDVSEVSS
+600 LIPVVPSDVSEVSS

>member
-1 MDELMNQNPEG
+1 MNQNHDG

-36 SNAVNHMYQQGIKDV
+36 SNAVNHMFQQGIKDV
-51 DFLICNTDAQALEAS
+51 DFLICNTDAQALDAS
-66 PVPNKIQLG
+66 PVPHKIQLG

-89 AALEKHDEIKEA
+89 AAVEKHDEIKEA

-131 EIELAGDEV
+131 EIELVGDEV
-140 TKILTVAI
+140 NKILTVAI

-171 RKMVDSILII
+171 RKIVDSILII
-181 NNDQLRQLGK
+181 NNDQLRQFGK

-203 VLSTAAKGI
+203 ILTTAAKGI

-227 DVNTVMHN
+227 DVNTVMQN

-268 SIKGAKNVLL
+268 SIKGSKNVLL

-298 AIAQR
+298 SIAQR

-313 AGEDEAAGENLNI
+313 AGEDASAGENLNI

-345 IINLND
+345 IINLNE
-351 KPAPAAIASTP
+351 KNYTAPAVVPAPAPISASTP
-362 VSHTPSAVAPVAAT
+362 APASAPVA
-376 PAAETRRQPESKE
+376 EIRQPEAKDS
-389 PEKREVVGVLNF
+389 EKREVVGVLNF
-401 DGEVSVAP
+401 DGEVS
-409 VAVAEVSAEVSELKV
+409 SAQQVSELKA
-424 APAVAE
+424 APAEASAVASEPTVAE
-430 TPAPV
+430 DPL
-435 AEISMSEDS
+435 I
-444 FVEEVKAESEKWMN
+444 EEVKAESEKWMN
-458 DIDIFANVE
+458 DIDIFASVE
-467 AAPVAEVA
+467 TIAAEEKVATAEEIA
-475 PVVEVAPALEMAPV
+475 ETPAMLEQSQPEAVEV
-489 VEETAEIP
+489 EENI
-497 VEEQPQVDAVET
+497 
-509 EEGFS
+509 S

-522 QEAGCEMPR
+522 QEMGSETMH
-531 QEAVTAVLEVSE
+531 QETVTAVMEASE
-543 QPTATTVQQQPTNV
+543 QVQPTNV
-557 IKERY
+557 IRERY

-573 QMSQKIKTQKGLQE
+573 QMSQKIKTQQGLRE

-600 LATVVPSDVSEVSS
+600 LIPVVPSDVSEVSS

-622 LFSSN
+622 LLSSN
-627 PPFLTDKAD
+627 PPFLTDKAV